1 MGVWLSGKYINPE
14 YLFQNMYK
22 KRGEKSEGFF
32 AKNRF
37 WVAVATLIGTI
48 VGAGVLGIPY
58 VIAKSGF
65 VYGSILIFVIGIAFV
80 IFNLLMGE
88 VVLRTK
94 GQFQLT
100 GYMERYLGKWGKRV
114 MAFSMMFA
122 IYGALTAYIMGEGEI
137 LKAIFGEPT
146 FLSSIFSWLPGILLT
161 FLQNNFYALLF
172 FIVASFIVYKGVKAA
187 GQVELVI
194 ISLLILVVLLIGV
207 LSFKHINLSNF
218 NTFNPAYFYLPY
230 GVILFSFIGA
240 AAIPE
245 MQEELGK
252 NELKKMKKAL
262 IIGSVVPLVLYFLFS
277 VIVIG
282 LVGLNNFELLDAN
295 QRIATIALSMYS
307 NPILGLLANIFAVF
321 SMFTTFLTL
330 GVALK
335 EVYHYDYK
343 INPHLAFILTVMV
356 PLFLA
361 LAQIASFITALAI
374 TGSIAGGL
382 EGILVVLAYW
392 KAKKKGNRKP
402 EYTINIPKSIGMI
415 LIVLLGLGI
424 AYQLWQQFF

>member
-1 MGVWLSGKYINPE
+1 
-14 YLFQNMYK
+14 MYK
-22 KRGEKSEGFF
+22 KKGVKKSEGFF

-37 WVAVATLIGTI
+37 WMAVATLIGTVI
-48 VGAGVLGIPY
+48 GAGVLGIPY

-65 VYGSILIFVIGIAFV
+65 VYGSILIVVIGAAFV
-80 IFNLLMGE
+80 LLNLLMGE
-88 VVLRTK
+88 IVLRTK

-100 GYMERYLGKWGKRV
+100 GYMEKYLGKWGKRV
-114 MAFSMMFA
+114 MAFSMIFA
-122 IYGALTAYIMGEGEI
+122 IYGALTAYIMGEGET

-146 FLSSIFSWLPGILLT
+146 FLSSIFSWLPEILLT
-161 FLQNNFYALLF
+161 FLQNNFYSLLF
-172 FIVASFIVYKGVKAA
+172 FVVASFIVYKGVKAA
-187 GQVELVI
+187 GQAELII
-194 ISLLILVVLLIGV
+194 ISLLILVVALIGI
-207 LSFKHINLSNF
+207 LSFKHISLGNF
-218 NTFNPAYFYLPY
+218 NTFNPAFFYLPY
-230 GVILFSFIGA
+230 GVILFSFVGA

-252 NELKKMKKAL
+252 KELKKMKKAL
-262 IIGSVVPLVLYFLFS
+262 IIGSITPLVMYFLFS

-282 LVGLNNFELLDAN
+282 LVGLENFDLLEAN
-295 QRIATIALSMYS
+295 QRIATVALSIYG
-307 NPILGLLANIFAVF
+307 NPLLGLFANIFAVF
-321 SMFTTFLTL
+321 SMLTTYLTL

-343 INPHLAFILTVMV
+343 INPRLAFILTVSV

-361 LAQIASFITALAI
+361 LVQVASFITALAI

-382 EGILVVLAYW
+382 EGILIVLAYW

-402 EYTINIPKSIGMI
+402 EYTISIPKSLGYL

-424 AYQLWQQFF
+424 AYQLWQNIF